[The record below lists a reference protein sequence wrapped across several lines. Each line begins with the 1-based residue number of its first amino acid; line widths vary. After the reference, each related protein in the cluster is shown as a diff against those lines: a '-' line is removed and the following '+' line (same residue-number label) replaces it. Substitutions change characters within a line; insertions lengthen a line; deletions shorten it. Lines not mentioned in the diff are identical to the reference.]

1 MGNGILM
8 PKSLDLFVRA
18 ICADYPRRK
27 EVIVEHSASRRVESE
42 MKYYNYKLFDAASEI
57 VGERMAEDFIREIG
71 ERVGYTNSSV
81 LYMSET
87 TYKTRK
93 QETVLNIAKRLY
105 LLDV

>member
-18 ICADYPRRK
+18 ICADYPRRR
-27 EVIVEHSASRRVESE
+27 EVIEEHNASRRVENE

-57 VGERMAEDFIREIG
+57 VGERMAEAFIQEIG
-71 ERVGYTNSSV
+71 ERIGYTNSSICC
-81 LYMSET
+81 MSET

-93 QETVLNIAKRLY
+93 QETVINIAKRLY
-105 LLDV
+105 LIDG